1 MITKLNPIVFIPAR
15 GGSKRIK
22 NKNMQ
27 KLGEKPLI
35 NFALQN
41 AFQISNNVFVSTEDD
56 KISSYSK
63 KIGAEIH
70 QKTKIFI

>member
-1 MITKLNPIVFIPAR
+1 
-15 GGSKRIK
+15 
-22 NKNMQ
+22 MQ

-41 AFQISNNVFVSTEDD
+41 AFQLSNNVFVSTEDD

-63 KIGAEIH
+63 KIAIRDARTKIRESLAKAKEIVGSPSAF
-70 QKTKIFI
+70 KTKSKYNKAL